1 MVRDLTLSDI
11 KRMFDFA
18 VKNLKQRKD
27 YINNLNV
34 FPVPDGDCGT
44 NMWHTLKSATDM
56 IEKKNP
62 SSLKELKEI
71 LRRYTLLGA
80 RGNSGVILSQFIS
93 GLVEGWNGNRV
104 SIEEW
109 CEGMR
114 KGTEMAYSSLLEP
127 KEGTILTVMR
137 ETLEMEG
144 DQDFLKL
151 FKKFYKKAKHSLKK
165 TPELLPILKDAGVVD
180 AGGQGFVYILE
191 GFLYSLQRK
200 RLKRVTPL
208 SIGIYGVIKFW
219 EGMLWGLE
227 YSGRFA
233 RRIIRL
239 KVLFRFLSGVLNST
253 LRGIL
258 FLFRR
263 PKSVEEI
270 EKMVETWKKKPEYRY
285 CVEFIIQ
292 GFELPEEEIRKA
304 LLLYGDS
311 LIVVKGDGMVKV
323 HIHTN
328 NPEIVKKTGKDF
340 GRIMDIKIDDIYK
353 QQEELLR
360 KEKPE
365 VIAVAQGKGFEK
377 IFKNLGVKRVI
388 SKSPS
393 VKEFLS
399 IIENLPTRQIIIL
412 PNDPNI
418 GLIAQEAA
426 KLSESQ
432 VAIVPSK
439 TIPEGICAMLA
450 YNPENDLSQNRRE
463 MEEAIRNIK
472 TARVVKAS
480 RDTKYGI
487 KRGDIIGIYEKRVI
501 AKGENPEETTIE
513 LIKEMIDETSSLI
526 SIYYKRDKRKAE
538 KLSVELRRLYPGME
552 IQLYQSGDPNSFYHI
567 SVE

>member
-1 MVRDLTLSDI
+1 MVRDLTILDI

-18 VKNLKQRKD
+18 VKNLKQRRD

-44 NMWHTLKSATDM
+44 NMWHTLKSAKDM

-62 SSLKELKEI
+62 SSLKEMREI
-71 LRRYTLLGA
+71 LKRYTLLGA

-93 GLVEGWNGNRV
+93 GLVERWDGNQV

-114 KGTEMAYSSLLEP
+114 KGTERAYSSLLEP

-137 ETLEMEG
+137 ETLEMGG
-144 DQDFLKL
+144 DEDFLKM
-151 FKKFYKKAKHSLKK
+151 FKKFYKRARRSLKK
-165 TPELLPILKDAGVVD
+165 TPELLPVLKDAGVVD

-200 RLKRVTPL
+200 ELKRVTPL

-233 RRIIRL
+233 KRVIRL
-239 KVLFRFLSGVLNST
+239 KVLFKFLSGILNST
-253 LRGIL
+253 LRGVL

-270 EKMVETWKKKPEYRY
+270 ERMVETWKKKPEYRY
-285 CVEFIIQ
+285 CTEFIIQ
-292 GFELPEEEIRKA
+292 GSKLSEEEIRKV
-304 LLLYGDS
+304 LLLYGNS

-328 NPEIVKKTGKDF
+328 NPETVKKTGEDF
-340 GRIMDIKIDDIYK
+340 GKVMDIKIDDIYK
-353 QQEELLR
+353 QQEELLKR
-360 KEKPE
+360 ENPE

-388 SKSPS
+388 PKSPS

-399 IIENLPTRQIIIL
+399 IIETLPTHQVIIL

-418 GLIAQEAA
+418 SLIAKEAA
-426 KLSESQ
+426 KLSEPQ
-432 VAIVPSK
+432 VAVVPSK
-439 TIPEGICAMLA
+439 TILEGISAMLA
-450 YNPENDLSQNRRE
+450 YNPENDFSQNRME
-463 MEEAIRNIK
+463 MKEAIKNIK
-472 TARVVKAS
+472 TARVVKVS
-480 RDTKYGI
+480 RDTRYGI
-487 KRGDIIGIYEKRVI
+487 KKGDVIGIYEKRI
-501 AKGENPEETTIE
+501 ITKGENPEEVVVE
-513 LIKEMIDETSSLI
+513 LVKEMMDETSSLI
-526 SIYYKRDKRKAE
+526 SIYYKRNKRKAE
-538 KLSVELRRLYPGME
+538 RLSFELKRLYPGIE
-552 IQLYQSGDPNSFYHI
+552 VQLYHSGDPNSFYHI